1 MPAWLVTILIQSV
14 LPAILQAAY
23 KSGLINLAEKE
34 IIKFGMTLKTYHEPS
49 DFPSGRNGQQETN
62 PPSRSNINQ
71 KG

>member
-49 DFPSGRNGQQETN
+49 DFPDAPPLNQTN
-62 PPSRSNINQ
+62 KPNFITGKMPP
-71 KG
+71 